1 MADHIAKILEYSE
14 LDIVL
19 PQATDFTLQDLGLSR
34 QSVPGN
40 ERDADDED
48 RLTNLASIP
57 PRTSLHFDE
66 QLSILVVLRTPTDL
80 SGWEKRFPYLKI
92 NLEAHVY
99 SSDNRSSDGQT
110 SEGQSVQPQGRD
122 IVWSGTVD
130 TSQEPLAVRGEDTNA
145 YASVWVV
152 NCFLSPSRHTRLHR
166 PCRANVEA
174 DRPRLRME
182 HPMIY
187 FKVSGIL
194 RHPPISPRDSRDPF
208 LPSGVA
214 ASVNVLE
221 PLSGDA
227 GLQGKKPQLPA
238 SRLDRI
244 NINNNTTVKDQA
256 IRSRPQKPLPALPA
270 ISARV
275 RYSKSGAY
283 TGHHCIIASLDVETA
298 PFQDDKI
305 ELSDVFMQLSD
316 GSVEDLCKGQAINLP
331 MTCQPRDKIVFLFR
345 LLPFDDQT
353 SDFQVRSS
361 SRKLDISINARVLVS
376 PTCHPK
382 IHMRWK
388 THVDFSTALNPKY
401 GAPAQ
406 ALQRS
411 KRPSTLSVPSDME
424 NRVPG
429 ETSPNDADDDSPP
442 SQRLSIPNI
451 GLTLTFTAPKDV
463 HVGQPFTW
471 DVFLVNHSLKPRRL
485 AIFVIPVRRSGEH
498 RNQTSVSSSAIRK
511 EVKGGDLDY
520 AEAIMD
526 ENRLYAVQ
534 KRLAREDVGIVCLSP
549 EVRVGPVNPGFCH
562 NTELKFLPLAK
573 GVLHIEAVR
582 VVDLEENR
590 SVDVRDL
597 PEIVAEERLADE

>member
-1 MADHIAKILEYSE
+1 MDDPIAKILEHSE

-19 PQATDFTLQDLGLSR
+19 PQATDFTLQDLGLRR

-40 ERDADDED
+40 ERHADEED

-57 PRTSLHFDE
+57 SRTSLHFDE
-66 QLSILVVLRTPTDL
+66 QLSILVVLRTPSDL

-99 SSDNRSSDGQT
+99 SSENRSSDGQT

-130 TSQEPLAVRGEDTNA
+130 TSQEPLAVRG
-145 YASVWVV
+145 
-152 NCFLSPSRHTRLHR
+152 
-166 PCRANVEA
+166 
-174 DRPRLRME
+174 RPRLRMQ

-194 RHPPISPRDSRDPF
+194 RHPPISPQDSRDPF

-227 GLQGKKPQLPA
+227 GLQGMKPQLTA

-244 NINNNTTVKDQA
+244 NINSNTTVKDQM

-283 TGHHCIIASLDVETA
+283 TGHHCIIASLDIETA
-298 PFQDDKI
+298 PFQDDTI

-331 MTCQPRDKIVFLFR
+331 MTCQPRDKIIFLFR

-353 SDFQVRSS
+353 SNFEVRSN
-361 SRKLDISINARVLVS
+361 SRTLDISIDARVLVS
-376 PTCHPK
+376 HTCHPK

-388 THVDFSTALNPKY
+388 TLVDFSTALNPKY

-429 ETSPNDADDDSPP
+429 ETSPNDADDDPAP

-463 HVGQPFTW
+463 YVGQPFTW
-471 DVFLVNHSLKPRRL
+471 DVFLVNHSVKPRRL
-485 AIFVIPVRRSGEH
+485 AMFVIPVRKSGEH
-498 RNQTSVSSSAIRK
+498 RNQTPVSSSAIGK
-511 EVKGGDLDY
+511 GVNGGDLDY
-520 AEAIMD
+520 ADAIMD

-549 EVRVGPVNPGFCH
+549 EVRVGPINPGFCH

-597 PEIVAEERLADE
+597 PDIVAEQRLADD

>member
-1 MADHIAKILEYSE
+1 MDDQFAKILEHSE
-14 LDIVL
+14 LDIVV
-19 PQATDFTLQDLGLSR
+19 PQATDFTLRDLGLRR
-34 QSVPGN
+34 QSVPGK
-40 ERDADDED
+40 EYHADDED
-48 RLTNLASIP
+48 RPTNLASIP
-57 PRTSLHFDE
+57 LRTSLHFDE
-66 QLSILVVLRTPTDL
+66 QLNILVVLRTPTNL

-99 SSDNRSSDGQT
+99 SSDNRSSDGRT

-122 IVWSGTVD
+122 IVWSSTVD

-145 YASVWVV
+145 SVWVV
-152 NCFLSPSRHTRLHR
+152 NCYLSPSRHTRFRR
-166 PCRANVEA
+166 PCPANVEA
-174 DRPRLRME
+174 DRPRLRMQ

-227 GLQGKKPQLPA
+227 GLQGMKPQLTA

-244 NINNNTTVKDQA
+244 NINSNTTIKDQT
-256 IRSRPQKPLPALPA
+256 IRSRPQKPFPALPA

-283 TGHHCIIASLDVETA
+283 TGHHCIIASLDIETA
-298 PFQDDKI
+298 PFQDNKI

-353 SDFQVRSS
+353 SNFQARSN
-361 SRKLDISINARVLVS
+361 SRTLDISIDARVLVS
-376 PTCHPK
+376 HTCHPK

-388 THVDFSTALNPKY
+388 TLVDFSTALNPKY

-424 NRVPG
+424 NGVPG
-429 ETSPNDADDDSPP
+429 ETGSNGANDDPPP
-442 SQRLSIPNI
+442 SQRLSSPNI

-463 HVGQPFTW
+463 YVGQPFTW
-471 DVFLVNHSLKPRRL
+471 DVFLVNHSVKPRRL
-485 AIFVIPVRRSGEH
+485 AIVVVPARRSGEY
-498 RNQTSVSSSAIRK
+498 RDQTSFSSSAIGK
-511 EVKGGDLDY
+511 GVNGGDLDY
-520 AEAIMD
+520 ADAIMD

-597 PEIVAEERLADE
+597 PEILAEERLADD